1 MTDVLVALIGAAS
14 ILGVALIEHGRRQS
28 KRNWE
33 QNKNDHDFVVD
44 KIENI
49 GKSLGRSIDRVEKT
63 AERTE
68 RKLDQHINDHVTGR
82 LD

>member
-1 MTDVLVALIGAAS
+1 MIGAAS
-14 ILGVALIEHGRRQS
+14 VIGVALIEHGRRQG

-33 QNKNDHDFVVD
+33 QNRADHNHVVD
-44 KIENI
+44 KIDAL

-68 RKLDQHINDHVTGR
+68 QKLDQHINDHVTGR

>member
-1 MTDVLVALIGAAS
+1 MTEILVAIISGIS
-14 ILGVALIEHGRRQS
+14 VLGVALIEHGRRLS
-28 KRNWE
+28 KRNW
-33 QNKNDHDFVVD
+33 QANKADHDFVVN

-63 AERTE
+63 SERTE
-68 RKLDQHINDHVTGR
+68 KKLDQHINDHVTGR